1 VKYLLDTCVIS
12 ELIAKKPNIRV
23 VNWIDRVDDQL
34 ITLSVITIGDVK
46 RGIEKLPESDRKE
59 RLNNWLSDEL
69 LIRFDQR
76 ILEIDLPV
84 MLKWG
89 ELVAGLEGRGRSLPA
104 IDFLIAAI
112 ALTYDLRLV
121 TRNEKDFARTG
132 VKIVNPWKEGG

>member
-12 ELIAKKPNIRV
+12 ELIAKKPNPRV

-34 ITLSVITIGDVK
+34 ISLSVIIIGEVK

-59 RLNNWLSDEL
+59 KLNNWLSDEL

-76 ILEIDLPV
+76 ILGIDLPV

-89 ELVAGLEGRGRSLPA
+89 ELAAELEGKGRSLPA
-104 IDFLIAAI
+104 IDSLIAAI
-112 ALTYDLRLV
+112 ALTYELRLV
-121 TRNEKDFARTG
+121 TRNEKDFAGTG
-132 VKIVNPWKEGG
+132 VAIVNPWIEEA